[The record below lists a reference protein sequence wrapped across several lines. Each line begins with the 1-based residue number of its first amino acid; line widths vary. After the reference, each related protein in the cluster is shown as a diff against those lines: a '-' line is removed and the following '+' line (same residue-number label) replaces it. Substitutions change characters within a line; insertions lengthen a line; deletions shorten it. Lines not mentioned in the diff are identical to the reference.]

1 VGVTD
6 PDASRAKQTFTSPEH
21 LVLGPGDDVGQ
32 SDDEGFSD
40 GWPLGAVL
48 NDGDSLR
55 IDDGLTL
62 RLGAL
67 LGWNVDTEGSME
79 AGVLS

>member
-21 LVLGPGDDVGQ
+21 LVLGPGDEVGQ

-48 NDGDSLR
+48 S
-55 IDDGLTL
+55 
-62 RLGAL
+62 AL
-67 LGWNVDTEGSME
+67 LGNELGLPDNSDDG
-79 AGVLS
+79 